1 MVIDMYTNL
10 LQVGISHK
18 NLKNRVDE
26 IVNVF
31 DHVADEENKIC
42 IIILPVSILAV
53 AAVLASTIV
62 QMR

>member
-1 MVIDMYTNL
+1 M
-10 LQVGISHK
+10 
-18 NLKNRVDE
+18 
-26 IVNVF
+26 F
-31 DHVADEENKIC
+31 DHVADAESKIC